1 MAKVTFIGADHYSTN
16 GIVLIPGRNYEIKNR
31 FHVGF
36 LNMLELVGLPGSF
49 DAKAFR
55 EIMV

>member
-16 GIVLIPGRNYEIKNR
+16 GIVLIFGKNYEIKNR

-36 LNMLELVGLPGSF
+36 LNTLELVGLPGSF

-55 EIMV
+55 KIMF

>member
-1 MAKVTFIGADHYSTN
+1 MAKVTFIGVDHYSTN
-16 GIVLIPGRNYEIKNR
+16 GIVLILGKTYEIKSR

-49 DAKAFR
+49 DEKAYR